1 MAAMLPAL
9 TLSCSVGTANDQERK
24 HGESVC
30 ENCQP
35 DPTSPPPSEVV
46 DIGAEYRVPVVVS
59 EDEDSLPCTSQAL
72 GQAAG
77 MAVPQHAGAIDC
89 LLCTKGMLQAFDYG
103 STASEVLPSDQCL
116 MSNCTRLV
124 PFCRC
129 R

>member
-1 MAAMLPAL
+1 
-9 TLSCSVGTANDQERK
+9 VNDQENA
-24 HGESVC
+24 HGEPVFQ
-30 ENCQP
+30 NRQP
-35 DPTSPPPSEVV
+35 DVTSPPPSEVV
-46 DIGAEYRVPVVVS
+46 DIGREYRVPIVFC
-59 EDEDSLPCTSQAL
+59 EEEHSLPCTSQAL

-89 LLCTKGMLQAFDYG
+89 LLCSKGMLQAFDCAT
-103 STASEVLPSDQCL
+103 TATEVLPSDQCL